1 MSAMIGRTAN
11 RFPHE
16 VAEVECGVTGWKIV
30 RYVEREGDPPRY
42 AAVQDGRRRAWG
54 LRDEASASRWIARL
68 TAPMTLSMQRDPGI
82 ADFALTHPTN

>member
-1 MSAMIGRTAN
+1 MSLLIGRTAN

-30 RYVEREGDPPRY
+30 RYVEHEGDTPRY

-54 LRDEASASRWIARL
+54 LRDQASASRWIARL
-68 TAPMTLSMQRDPGI
+68 TAPVQRDLGA
-82 ADFALTHPTN
+82 ADFALAHPAV